1 MSLKTWSTYLRRR
14 LIVGATSAG
23 LGIEGARICTEGQ
36 REAAMRFSL

>member
-23 LGIEGARICTEGQ
+23 LEIEAARICAEGP
-36 REAAMRFSL
+36 REAATRFLL